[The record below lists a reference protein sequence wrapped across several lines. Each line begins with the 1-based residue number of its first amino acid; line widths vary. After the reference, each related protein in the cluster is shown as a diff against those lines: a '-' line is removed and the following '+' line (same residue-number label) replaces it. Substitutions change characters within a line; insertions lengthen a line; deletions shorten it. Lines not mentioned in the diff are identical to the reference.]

1 MSQRSHVF
9 LSALGVI
16 SALGRGK
23 AQVTENLMS
32 GKRPGMTKR
41 SDLLVCGTP
50 VNVGMVTGEL
60 PAIPDR
66 LQVYASRNLALS
78 IAAAEEIR
86 TDIDAALE
94 RYGAGRIAVVMGTST
109 SGIAE
114 GEEAIRKAKIAGAL
128 PDQFDIRQQEPG
140 SVGEALASY
149 LNLQS
154 VAFTV
159 STACSSASLAI
170 ASGRRLLQTG
180 VADAVIVGGV
190 DSLCQL
196 TINGF
201 HALSAL
207 SLTICNPMSRN
218 RDGISIGE
226 GAAVFLM
233 EREES
238 EVSLLGV
245 GSSTDA
251 YSMTAPLPEGEGVES
266 AIRQALKDADI
277 SPENIDYIQL
287 HGTGT
292 EQNDSME
299 SKVIKRL
306 FGDKTPCSS
315 SKGQI
320 GHTLGAAGAM
330 GAAHCWLA
338 AHSQNASGILPPHIW
353 DEAAEPELLA
363 DSLVKVGQKL
373 TTSDSRVFLSNSF
386 AFGGSNAAL
395 IIGRTE
401 HCRW

>member
-1 MSQRSHVF
+1 MIPDSTVF
-9 LSALGVI
+9 LPALGIV

-23 AQVTENLMS
+23 ANVTDQLLA
-32 GKRPGMTKR
+32 GQRPGMVER
-41 SDLLVCGTP
+41 ADLLVCKTP
-50 VNVGMVTGEL
+50 VHVGQVDIEF
-60 PAIPDR
+60 PPIPER
-66 LQVYASRNLALS
+66 LSAYASRNLSLS

-86 TDIDAALE
+86 NEIDAAIE
-94 RYGAGRIAVVMGTST
+94 RYGPGRVAVVMGTST

-114 GEEAIRKAKIAGAL
+114 GEEALRAAKRTGVL
-128 PDQFDIRQQEPG
+128 PNDYDIRQQEPG

-149 LNLQS
+149 LNLHGLS
-154 VAFTV
+154 YTV

-180 VADAVIVGGV
+180 LADAVIAGGA
-190 DSLCQL
+190 DSLCRL
-196 TINGF
+196 TVNGF

-233 EREES
+233 EKKEAEIA
-238 EVSLLGV
+238 LFGA

-251 YSMTAPLPEGEGVES
+251 HSMTAPLPEGEGVEI
-266 AIRQALKDADI
+266 AIKRALEDAGI
-277 SPENIDYIQL
+277 SPEEIDYIQL

-292 EQNDSME
+292 DQNDSME

-306 FGDKTPCSS
+306 FGDDTPCSS

-330 GAAHCWLA
+330 AAAHCWIA
-338 AHSQNASGILPPHIW
+338 ARSENETGLLPPHIW
-353 DEAAEPELLA
+353 DEDAAPELLKGN
-363 DSLVKVGQKL
+363 LVKTGQTL
-373 TTSDSRVFLSNSF
+373 PAGARRMFLANTF

-395 IIGRTE
+395 VIGRA
-401 HCRW
+401 

>member
-1 MSQRSHVF
+1 MAQSSPVY
-9 LSALGVI
+9 LSALGII
-16 SALGRGK
+16 SALGYGK
-23 AQVTENLMS
+23 NQVTENLMS
-32 GKRPGMTKR
+32 GNRPGMVKR

-50 VNVGMVTGEL
+50 VHVGMVREEL
-60 PAIPDR
+60 PIIPNR
-66 LQVYASRNLALS
+66 LQSYASRNLALS

-86 TDIDAALE
+86 SDIDAAIAQ
-94 RYGAGRIAVVMGTST
+94 YGAHRIAVVMGTST

-114 GEEAIRKAKIAGAL
+114 GEEAIRQAKKIGAL
-128 PDQFDIRQQEPG
+128 PDGFDIRQQEPG
-140 SVGEALASY
+140 SVGEALACY
-149 LNLQS
+149 LKLKS
-154 VAFTV
+154 IAYTV

-170 ASGRRLLQTG
+170 ASGRRLLQAG
-180 VADAVIVGGV
+180 IADAVIVGGV

-196 TINGF
+196 TVNGF

-207 SLTICNPMSRN
+207 SMTICNPMSRN

-233 EREES
+233 ENKES
-238 EVSLLGV
+238 EISLLGT

-251 YSMTAPLPEGEGVES
+251 YNMTAPLPEGEGVEL
-266 AIRQALKDADI
+266 AIKQALNDAELM
-277 SPENIDYIQL
+277 PEDIDYIQL

-292 EQNDSME
+292 DQNDSME

-306 FGDKTPCSS
+306 FGSSTPCSS

-338 AHSQNASGILPPHIW
+338 AHSQNKSNKLPPHIW
-353 DEAAEPELLA
+353 DGEAAPDLLA
-363 DSLVKVGQKL
+363 ESLVEIGQTL
-373 TTSDSRVFLSNSF
+373 NTDARRIFLSNSF

-395 IIGRTE
+395 ILIRDI
-401 HCRW
+401 